1 MAFPITQGAMEDW
14 VRLQGYLKESDMQD
28 YLREQLFVTRDQ
40 LRREGYASG
49 DDVRQTVVQVV
60 SDENAQFT
68 ALREAMQTLLDST
81 QALSANF
88 SQQVATATSEFA
100 GKHATTLAELLARDA
115 QLRDYVNETQQGN
128 QQTFELFSSQLAS
141 VGDTKQ
147 AELGQQVNEMVS
159 SLQGQLARSAKELYD
174 EAMANARTH
183 LSASSQDGGKDSGK
197 G

>member
-1 MAFPITQGAMEDW
+1 
-14 VRLQGYLKESDMQD
+14 MQD
-28 YLREQLFVTRDQ
+28 FLREQLFVTRDQ

-68 ALREAMQTLLDST
+68 ALREAMQALFDSM
-81 QALSANF
+81 QALSASF
-88 SQQVATATSEFA
+88 SSQVATATSEFA
-100 GKHATTLAELLARDA
+100 EKHATTLAELLARDA

-128 QQTFELFSSQLAS
+128 QQTFELLSAQLAS

-147 AELGQQVNEMVS
+147 AELGQKVNEMVS
-159 SLQGQLARSAKELYD
+159 TLQGQLARSAKELYD

-183 LSASSQDGGKDSGK
+183 LGGSSQDGGNGSGK
-197 G
+197 GGAR